1 MYPYISISISIA
13 IYMYIWINAIF
24 NFHAL
29 RCDRAVQAQPIHL
42 SSLET
47 ATISLNRAPACC
59 LVSSTGGGPNIY
71 SYIYIAISQ
80 SCSSLLSAVWW
91 GEQHWWC
98 AKHHFLPTLYRLCLE
113 FFSSGWMQNHF
124 VFVFCGAFSL
134 SLKLQ
139 NWMLSLCSLLSL
151 VSEGRCRPK
160 WEIEGLPIGTSWWW
174 NVKNAEYLIPTFVM
188 CPKPDISMSTKML
201 FWYRPSRVSGPVQRR
216 GVSEQTGR

>member
-1 MYPYISISISIA
+1 MLDVQPA
-13 IYMYIWINAIF
+13 CRA
-24 NFHAL
+24 
-29 RCDRAVQAQPIHL
+29 RCDTAVQARCLLKCLEPGNANNIAQSSSSCCLL
-42 SSLET
+42 SRATAVTWKDTVGKRWWSLDIP
-47 ATISLNRAPACC
+47 TISFDR
-59 LVSSTGGGPNIY
+59 TI
-71 SYIYIAISQ
+71 ISCHQ
-80 SCSSLLSAVWW
+80 FTDCIWGSPPERVNAKSLCFRVLS
-91 GEQHWWC
+91 
-98 AKHHFLPTLYRLCLE
+98 R
-113 FFSSGWMQNHF
+113 FFF
-124 VFVFCGAFSL
+124 

>member
-1 MYPYISISISIA
+1 MDKCNIQLSCIA
-13 IYMYIWINAIF
+13 MWP
-24 NFHAL
+24 
-29 RCDRAVQAQPIHL
+29 C
-42 SSLET
+42 SSG
-47 ATISLNRAPACC
+47 AAHSPVKPRN
-59 LVSSTGGGPNIY
+59 GNN
-71 SYIYIAISQ
+71 ISQ

-91 GEQHWWC
+91 GEQHWCC

>member
-1 MYPYISISISIA
+1 MQYSTFMHCDVTVQFRRSPFTCQASKRQQYLSIV
-13 IYMYIWINAIF
+13 
-24 NFHAL
+24 L
-29 RCDRAVQAQPIHL
+29 QPAV
-42 SSLET
+42 
-47 ATISLNRAPACC
+47 CC
-59 LVSSTGGGPNIY
+59 LVGR
-71 SYIYIAISQ
+71 AA
-80 SCSSLLSAVWW
+80 LVVA
-91 GEQHWWC
+91 
-98 AKHHFLPTLYRLCLE
+98 AKHHFLPTVYRLCLE